1 MTATQVISRYLKERG
16 LYAKYF
22 PALKKNY
29 IRTKKTSD
37 NFYGYGFLHDLAI
50 SKDFDENKFF
60 IDAIMAYMG
69 LRIFDVVY
77 YIPHYVLSDYSERE
91 KLRSDLYKYAI
102 AKLAKNQLKTPKLFG
117 KKTGFLTYEY
127 KDNAW
132 EK

>member
-16 LYAKYF
+16 LYTKYF
-22 PALKKNY
+22 PAIKQIYLKIK
-29 IRTKKTSD
+29 RSSD
-37 NFYGYGFLHDLAI
+37 NFYGYGFLHDLVI
-50 SKDFDENKFF
+50 SKDFDDNKFF
-60 IDAIMAYMG
+60 IDAIMAYTG

-77 YIPHYVLSDYSERE
+77 YIPHYALSNYSERE

-102 AKLAKNQLKTPKLFG
+102 AKLTKNQLKAISLFG
-117 KKTGFLTYEY
+117 KKAGFLTYEY